1 LENIRLESEIVF
13 VDDIEVLKLKGEI
26 DVYTAPDL
34 KAVVAGMLAED
45 IDHLIIDMAQVSYMD
60 SSAFGVLL
68 GALKTVKPRGGTVCL
83 ACCSATIEKI
93 LGLTKLNTV
102 FAVHKTVQEAA
113 ASTKK
118 AS

>member
-1 LENIRLESEIVF
+1 MENIRLESEIVY
-13 VDDIEVLKLKGEI
+13 VDDIEVLKLTGEI

-34 KAVVAGMLAED
+34 KTVISGMLEED
-45 IDHLIIDMAQVSYMD
+45 IDHLIIDMSDVYYMD

-83 ACCSATIEKI
+83 AGCGTTISKI

-102 FAVHKTVQEAA
+102 FSIYASVQDAV
-113 ASTKK
+113 K
-118 AS
+118 ATSRA